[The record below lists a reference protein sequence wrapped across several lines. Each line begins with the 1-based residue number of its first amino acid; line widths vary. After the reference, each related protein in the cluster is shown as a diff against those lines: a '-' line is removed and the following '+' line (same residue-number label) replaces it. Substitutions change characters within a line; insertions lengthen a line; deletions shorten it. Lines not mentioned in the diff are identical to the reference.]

1 MVPDN
6 LMHEGSKPIQFI
18 FSRPVRTGLQKKKNN
33 NNNLNKKQKIPK
45 LKVTGSQVN
54 QDVSASVVLLCP
66 LDGGVLLFR

>member
-18 FSRPVRTGLQKKKNN
+18 FSRPVRTGLQKKT
-33 NNNLNKKQKIPK
+33 NLNKKQKIPK

-54 QDVSASVVLLCP
+54 QDVSASVVFLCP

>member
-18 FSRPVRTGLQKKKNN
+18 FSRPVRTGLQKKKKK
-33 NNNLNKKQKIPK
+33 NNLNKKQKIPK

>member
-18 FSRPVRTGLQKKKNN
+18 FSRPVRTGLPKKKN
-33 NNNLNKKQKIPK
+33 NKKQKIPK